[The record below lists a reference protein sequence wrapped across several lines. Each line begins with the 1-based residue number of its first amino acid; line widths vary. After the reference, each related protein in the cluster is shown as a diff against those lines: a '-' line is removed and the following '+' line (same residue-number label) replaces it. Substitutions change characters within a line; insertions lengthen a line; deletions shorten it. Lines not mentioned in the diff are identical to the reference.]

1 MLERAT
7 TSASEAPWRSPALV
21 ACRCS
26 SAAKTKPR
34 ARTGTRLTAAYTAN
48 KRLVDG
54 CPATDSPVVT
64 RTESARLG
72 RRPMPR
78 VDYLAVDERVR
89 SGRCR
94 GAGEV
99 AEDQRPRALAE
110 VGADRL
116 LLRRVLV
123 VAGDHVALAVPQLHA
138 PVAGG
143 AAVDRERALAGDGDR
158 VRVDVR
164 GSSRQLAVAVL
175 GVITEGGLRIGG
187 VRCRVG
193 EAPAALDRLG
203 LVLRLGLGEHR
214 CGRQG
219 GSGQRCDRDGGATVH
234 RWDPFASAGVSGPCF
249 DACVRFSCFRGGE
262 YGEDRLRQGAG

>member
-26 SAAKTKPR
+26 SVAKTSPS

-64 RTESARLG
+64 RTESARPG
-72 RRPMPR
+72 RCRMPR
-78 VDYLAVDERVR
+78 VDYLPVDEGVR
-89 SGRCR
+89 SGRGR

-99 AEDQRPRALAE
+99 AEHQRPGALAE

-123 VAGDHVALAVPQLHA
+123 GTGDHVALAVTQLHA
-138 PVAGG
+138 PVAGR
-143 AAVDRERALAGDGDR
+143 AAVDRERALAGDRDR
-158 VRVDVR
+158 VRVHVR
-164 GSSRQLAVAVL
+164 GSSRQLPMTVLRVVA
-175 GVITEGGLRIGG
+175 ERRLRIGG
-187 VRCRVG
+187 VWGGVG

-203 LVLRLGLGEHR
+203 LGLRLGLREHR
-214 CGRQG
+214 CGGQG
-219 GSGQRCDRDGGATVH
+219 GSGQRCDRDGGTTVH
-234 RWDPFASAGVSGPCF
+234 RWGPFASAGVSGPCF
-249 DACVRFSCFRGGE
+249 DASVRFSCLRGGE
-262 YGEDRLRQGAG
+262 YGQDRPRQGAG

>member
-26 SAAKTKPR
+26 SVAKTKPS

-99 AEDQRPRALAE
+99 AEDQSPRALAE

-123 VAGDHVALAVPQLHA
+123 VAGDHVALSAPQLHA
-138 PVAGG
+138 PVPGG
-143 AAVDRERALAGDGDR
+143 AAVDGERALPGDGDG
-158 VRVDVR
+158 VRVHV
-164 GSSRQLAVAVL
+164 GGTSRQLPVAVL
-175 GVITEGGLRIGG
+175 GGVVQRRLHVGG
-187 VRCRVG
+187 VR
-193 EAPAALDRLG
+193 
-203 LVLRLGLGEHR
+203 
-214 CGRQG
+214 
-219 GSGQRCDRDGGATVH
+219 SG
-234 RWDPFASAGVSGPCF
+234 
-249 DACVRFSCFRGGE
+249 
-262 YGEDRLRQGAG
+262 

>member
-26 SAAKTKPR
+26 SVAKTRPS

-99 AEDQRPRALAE
+99 AEDKRPRALAE

-138 PVAGG
+138 PVPGRG
-143 AAVDRERALAGDGDR
+143 AIDGEGALAGDGDR
-158 VRVDVR
+158 VRVDVGR
-164 GSSRQLAVAVL
+164 TSRELAVAVL
-175 GVITEGGLRIGG
+175 SRVAEGRLRVGG
-187 VRCRVG
+187 VRCG
-193 EAPAALDRLG
+193 
-203 LVLRLGLGEHR
+203 
-214 CGRQG
+214 
-219 GSGQRCDRDGGATVH
+219 
-234 RWDPFASAGVSGPCF
+234 
-249 DACVRFSCFRGGE
+249 
-262 YGEDRLRQGAG
+262 